1 MAFVD
6 INTNVKLTLTKYG
19 KEQLLKGKL
28 TFKYF
33 GLFDSEVNYK
43 LDVEPE
49 KIVETQGKQDTS
61 LYNGNN
67 STINI

>member
-28 TFKYF
+28 SFKYF
-33 GLFDSEVNYK
+33 GFFDSEVNYK
-43 LDVEPE
+43 LNDEPE
-49 KIVETQGKQDTS
+49 KIVETQGNQDTS

>member
-28 TFKYF
+28 SFKYF
-33 GLFDSEVNYK
+33 GFFDSEVNYK
-43 LDVEPE
+43 LNDEPE
-49 KIVETQGKQDTS
+49 KIVTTQVKEQIYPMIK
-61 LYNGNN
+61 LKLHQK
-67 STINI
+67 I